1 MDTIPVTT
9 HAPPLASAAPAI
21 LTLQQGDHLTR
32 AEFERRYEAMPHIN
46 KAELI
51 EGVVHMPS
59 PVIYK
64 QHGKQHF
71 DVIGWLANYVAYTP
85 GIEGGDNSTLK
96 LDLKN
101 EPQPDAFV
109 IIPPLFGGQV

>member
-1 MDTIPVTT
+1 MATIPAT
-9 HAPPLASAAPAI
+9 PLYPFGGFPSGIP
-21 LTLQQGDHLTR
+21 TLQQGDHLTR
-32 AEFERRYEAMPHIN
+32 DEFERRYTAMPHVT

-59 PVIYK
+59 PVMHQ

-71 DVIGWLANYVAYTP
+71 DLIGWLAYYVAYTP
-85 GIEGGDNSTLK
+85 GTEGGDNSTLR

-101 EPQPDAFV
+101 EPQPAFFA
-109 IIPPLFGGQV
+109 P